1 MKKAISVFNSY
12 VDLFEKIKN
21 MEKIWKI
28 ILFFHS
34 LTLIWS
40 EWIEIE
46 WVKGK
51 FVGKVGLTLI
61 WSEWIEILGLDGLLP
76 LITSHSNM
84 D

>member
-1 MKKAISVFNSY
+1 MHIKSLRDPHQTLWVKKAISVFFSSFFNSY

-34 LTLIWS
+34 
-40 EWIEIE
+40 
-46 WVKGK
+46 
-51 FVGKVGLTLI
+51 FTLI